1 MRPHRALL
9 REPQL
14 SWAAGAAAGLV
25 SAALAAAGSGLVVR
39 LGPVDRPGERAS
51 HVRPTAT
58 SGGVAV
64 LAAAGLGALVFAAL
78 SPDAAMTAAAGAARQ
93 GCALAFALAAG
104 FGLFGAAD
112 DRWEL
117 GARLKLGLGAVLALA
132 VGALLPPAVLP
143 LLPGLDL
150 PLPPLL
156 GAAGAALWIVTAAN
170 AVNFV
175 DGADGLA
182 PGGLLIAFASL
193 AAAACFGGEP
203 TLGALAL
210 ATAAAYAG
218 FLPWNLAGRLF
229 QGDAGA
235 LFGGLLFA
243 VLHLVGVRA
252 GALPLYFGPMAL
264 LPWLT
269 DVLLTLLRR
278 ARGGRPLLDAHRE
291 HLYQRWLQATGR
303 PHLALAWRAWIVFG
317 LAGAAGVALTR
328 APEGWTA
335 PLLALAVAAHVLAW
349 TAASRAVDR
358 RLDRAA
364 GD

>member
-1 MRPHRALL
+1 MRPHPALL
-9 REPQL
+9 REPHL
-14 SWAAGAAAGLV
+14 NGTGGAAAAAALV

-39 LGPVDRPGERAS
+39 LGPVDRPGARAS

-64 LAAAGLGALVFAAL
+64 LVAAGLGALLFARL
-78 SPDAAMTAAAGAARQ
+78 QPGAAAGWTARNC
-93 GCALAFALAAG
+93 GLTFALAAG

-117 GARLKLGLGAVLALA
+117 GARLKLGLGAVLALG
-132 VGALLPPAVLP
+132 VGALLPPTVLP

-175 DGADGLA
+175 DGANGLA
-182 PGGLLIAFASL
+182 PGGLLIAFATL
-193 AAAACFGGEP
+193 AIAAFLGGAP
-203 TLGALAL
+203 MLGAVAL

-252 GALPLYFGPMAL
+252 GVLPLYFGPVVL

-278 ARGGRPLLDAHRE
+278 ARGGRSLLDAHRE

-303 PHLALAWRAWIVFG
+303 PHLALAWRAWIVFA
-317 LAGAAGVALTR
+317 LAGAAGLGLTLVPR
-328 APEGWTA
+328 GWTA

-349 TAASRAVDR
+349 TRVSRALDR
-358 RLDRAA
+358 RLGPSA